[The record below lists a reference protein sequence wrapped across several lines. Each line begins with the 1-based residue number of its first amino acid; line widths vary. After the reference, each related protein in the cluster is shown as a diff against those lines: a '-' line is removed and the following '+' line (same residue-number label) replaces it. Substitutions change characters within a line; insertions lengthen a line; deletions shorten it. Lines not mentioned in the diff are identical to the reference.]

1 MPVISF
7 AKYKYLVT
15 FDDRSLLNIELG
27 REGAVGNECP
37 CRFLRVYLM
46 LVDADEVVARE
57 FVVV

>member
-1 MPVISF
+1 MPPMAR

-27 REGAVGNECP
+27 REGATFNECP

-46 LVDADEVVARE
+46 LGDADEVDLLL
-57 FVVV
+57 